1 MKIKRINSTQSHPR
15 VLSTGKNSVLGSY
28 DFNTT
33 LVCLESLSKE
43 DLEEMI
49 KHLHAFNLEKKPLS
63 YEAYETLSKIQPL
76 VVHEYTHFF
85 DCTSTVWGAKYLSM
99 MAKAYE
105 ADNLN
110 YGGIEKDFHYAK
122 RFYDLLKFLRLPEY
136 FTEKTEAI
144 DNVRPWLYQE
154 TMGNRFL
161 SSGQTSNHPIMFIR
175 FLNEDSELLVRSP
188 ISTIS
193 LLECTAMAQEIDK
206 TIQLIQLSSEPSKTI
221 EAKRYNKKIF
231 DYIYN
236 REITEYSVCAHLMAN
251 QYSEPDIHLT
261 YQASALLCRMVLNT
275 PSSIY
280 LQIVEEFN
288 FGSLFSS
295 LPWIT
300 KIKLGLDYLDCGIL
314 YYLVCKAMPKGK
326 LENLDSMFSLILG
339 AYNRLGVS
347 YEHLKAESEKE
358 FLEYSHAAATSK
370 ISSISKIAKAGQK
383 NYSLT
388 DWNKVRLD
396 FHLLS
401 LPPALLGDSNQ
412 AHFFPRDENSLDLG
426 DIEQIYNELVT
437 GQLWTERF
445 AEACN

>member
-1 MKIKRINSTQSHPR
+1 MTIKKVNSTQSHPR
-15 VLSTGKNSVLGSY
+15 ILSTGKNSVLGSY

-33 LVCLESLSKE
+33 LVCLESLSVT

-49 KHLHAFNLEKKPLS
+49 GCLQVFDLEKKPLS
-63 YEAYETLSKIQPL
+63 YEAYETLSKIKPL

-122 RFYDLLKFLRLPEY
+122 RFYDLVKFLRLPEY
-136 FTEKTEAI
+136 FTEKTEVI
-144 DNVRPWLYQE
+144 DNVTPWLYQE
-154 TMGNRFL
+154 SMGNRFL
-161 SSGQTSNHPIMFIR
+161 SSGQTSDHPIMFIR
-175 FLNEDSELLVRSP
+175 FLNKDSEILVRSP

-206 TIQLIQLSSEPSKTI
+206 TIGLIQLLSEPSRTI
-221 EAKRYNKKIF
+221 EAKQYNKKIL

-251 QYSEPDIHLT
+251 QYNEPDIHLT

-275 PSSIY
+275 SSSIY

-288 FGSLFSS
+288 FESLFNSP
-295 LPWIT
+295 PWIT
-300 KIKLGLDYLDCGIL
+300 KIKLGLGYLDSGIL

-347 YEHLKAESEKE
+347 YEHLKEESEKE
-358 FLEYSHAAATSK
+358 FLEYSQVAATSK

-401 LPPALLGDSNQ
+401 LPRALLGDCNQ
-412 AHFFPRDENSLDLG
+412 AQFFPRNENSLDLG
-426 DIEQIYNELVT
+426 DIDQIYDELVT

-445 AEACN
+445 VEACN